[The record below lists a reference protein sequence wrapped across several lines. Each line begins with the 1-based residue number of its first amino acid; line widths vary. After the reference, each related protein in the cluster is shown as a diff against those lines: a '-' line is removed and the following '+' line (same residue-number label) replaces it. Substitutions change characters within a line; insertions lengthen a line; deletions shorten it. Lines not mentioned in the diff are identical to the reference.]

1 MLLPLPK
8 LRYICAMSTLAEIEA
23 AVAQLPLP
31 QQETLF
37 TSLAVRLGRSEPA
50 AHDPVTDIIGA
61 FAGEPGDTGRR
72 AEEIL
77 YGRSEPA

>member
-1 MLLPLPK
+1 
-8 LRYICAMSTLAEIEA
+8 MSTLAEIEA
-23 AVAQLPLP
+23 AVAELPLP

-37 TSLAVRLGRSEPA
+37 DLLAARLGRHNPS
-50 AHDPVTDIIGA
+50 AHDPVSEVIGA

-77 YGRSEPA
+77 YGRNEKA